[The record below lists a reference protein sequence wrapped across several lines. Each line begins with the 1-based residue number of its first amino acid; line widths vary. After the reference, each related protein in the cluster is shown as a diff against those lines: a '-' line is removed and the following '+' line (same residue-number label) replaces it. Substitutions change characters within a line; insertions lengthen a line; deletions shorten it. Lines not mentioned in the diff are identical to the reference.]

1 MECNNSI
8 NIQNPVIKK
17 DNKEKENYKPKT
29 IAEFINEDEIE
40 EISDNLSLK

>member
-29 IAEFINEDEIE
+29 IAEFINEDEI
-40 EISDNLSLK
+40 IIVKI